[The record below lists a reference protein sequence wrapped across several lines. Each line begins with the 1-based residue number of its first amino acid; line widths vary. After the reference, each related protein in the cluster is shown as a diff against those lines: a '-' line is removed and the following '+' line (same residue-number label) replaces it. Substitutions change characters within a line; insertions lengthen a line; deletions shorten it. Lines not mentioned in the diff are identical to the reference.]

1 MNPPMVRSAT
11 EDERPTLHH
20 VVTLAFATDP
30 LARWTVPGSTDYFI
44 SMPMVVD
51 AVGCG
56 GLPHGTA
63 YVVDDLAGVALWL
76 PPGVE
81 PDGERTAA
89 LTEAYVHP
97 DVKEEFAAVLE
108 EMGRYHPEEPH
119 WYLPMIA
126 VDPAVQGRGY
136 GAALMRHAVQR
147 FDRDGAIAYLE
158 STNPRNISLYERHGF
173 EILATIQIGRSP
185 PVTPMLRM
193 PK

>member
-1 MNPPMVRSAT
+1 MVRSAT

-63 YVVDDLAGVALWL
+63 YVVDNLAGAALWL